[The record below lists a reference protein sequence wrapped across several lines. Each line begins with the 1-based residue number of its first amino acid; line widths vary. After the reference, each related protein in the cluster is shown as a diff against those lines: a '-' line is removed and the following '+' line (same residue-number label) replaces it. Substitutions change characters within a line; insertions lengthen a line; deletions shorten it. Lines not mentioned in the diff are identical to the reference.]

1 MDKKYIKLFEEL
13 AASTAVSAEKV
24 MDYDAEKQDQKGY
37 ETAQIMRDNYEALKT
52 RIIEAG
58 DNYTLTCQDA
68 AKLALGTIIIVNQL
82 QDQIG
87 ILQKVINAYKNDIL
101 PKLQS
106 IVDNAKTDEIAAQ
119 MANEKFII
127 EEEK

>member
-37 ETAQIMRDNYEALKT
+37 ETAQIMRDNYEALKV

-58 DNYTLTCQDA
+58 NNYTLTCQDA
-68 AKLALGTIIIVNQL
+68 AKLALGTIIIANQL

-101 PKLQS
+101 PKLQD
-106 IVDNAKTDEIAAQ
+106 IVDNAKDDATATK
-119 MANEKFII
+119 MADEKFII
-127 EEEK
+127 KEE